1 MKRCL
6 KFGVG
11 RYEKIREKFPKITSC
26 NFLFPNLSER
36 CIFQLDL
43 SLKKWTHD

>member
-11 RYEKIREKFPKITSC
+11 GCEKIREKFPKMTFSDPRAAVQQ
-26 NFLFPNLSER
+26 NM
-36 CIFQLDL
+36 LDFNR
-43 SLKKWTHD
+43 